1 MKHPVASNFSKDYLA
16 KNKDIVT
23 GKHSCFYLSLVAKVS
38 NEATFYSKNANQGDP
53 ASRKA

>member
-23 GKHSCFYLSLVAKVS
+23 GKRSCFYLSLVARVS
-38 NEATFYSKNANQGDP
+38 NEATFFSKNANQGDS
-53 ASRKA
+53 ASRNA